1 MASHLFGLLT
11 PQQFLILMLLSARF
25 GLRYEEIAK
34 ALYGNKPPKGAKN
47 TITVQL
53 HTIRKVLEPYAV
65 EIVTY
70 ESLNN
75 GGYRYAIP
83 MRCRPALADLL
94 DRLDRKDKSGAETR
108 PKPRRR

>member
-1 MASHLFGLLT
+1 MTSHMQSLLT
-11 PQQFLILMLLSARF
+11 PQQFLILVLLSRRF
-25 GLRYEEIAK
+25 GLRYEEISK
-34 ALYGNKPPKGAKN
+34 ALYGDKPPKGAKN

-53 HTIRKVLEPYAV
+53 HNIRRMLEPYSI

-70 ESLNN
+70 ESFNE

-94 DRLDRKDKSGAETR
+94 ERRLDQPEGSRGHSR
-108 PKPRRR
+108 